1 MEIKFDTDKWIEV
14 QDEIQVFLIRENRQ
28 ARDWKLI
35 ERKIN
40 KDKSWVILPVFYVQN
55 VARIVLDV
63 CTVHFLKN

>member
-40 KDKSWVILPVFYVQN
+40 KDKSWVILPVLYVQN
-55 VARIVLDV
+55 VARIVLNV